1 VRAAHLPESSPFR
14 FANIEQVS
22 DEAAMPW
29 AFATWDDAR
38 AGDNADTLMLEGV
51 VLAAKARA
59 EDFYF
64 PAQLLHALGPP
75 DMEQIGGSIVELIR
89 AHVGALQPVVRE
101 KEPGRNDP
109 CTCGSG
115 KKYKK
120 CHGR

>member
-1 VRAAHLPESSPFR
+1 
-14 FANIEQVS
+14 
-22 DEAAMPW
+22 MPW
-29 AFATWDDAR
+29 AFATWHDANL
-38 AGDNADTLMLEGV
+38 GEEPGTLMLEGL

-75 DMEQIGGSIVELIR
+75 DMDQIGASVVEMVR
-89 AHVGALQPVVRE
+89 ERVGGHQPVVSE
-101 KEPGRNDP
+101 SQPGRNDP

-120 CHGR
+120 CCGR